1 MSTFTIGATTAAF
14 TALEPFS
21 DKGLALEEWT
31 FDVEIDD
38 ATTWGAFFS
47 LRSWNVT
54 QRPIPGGNT
63 VYVDIGGGAGQG
75 FLQVDNLD
83 PHFAV
88 LTGLT
93 RSILEPGSLRS
104 KATATFLIV
113 S

>member
-31 FDVEIDD
+31 LDIEVDD
-38 ATTWGAFFS
+38 PTTWGALFS
-47 LRSWNVT
+47 LRSWLVT
-54 QRPIPGGNT
+54 QRPIPGGQN

-75 FLQVDNLD
+75 WLIVDNLD

-88 LTGLT
+88 LTALT
-93 RSILEPGSLRS
+93 RNLVEAGAQRS
-104 KATATFLIV
+104 KATATFLITG
-113 S
+113 